1 MSKNTDP
8 NSTKGIIIPPS
19 FQLPLLITVFGILL
33 LPLPLTPWPTIIISS
48 FGLFLLF
55 QSFTLRLEITEKDLI
70 VLQLGKELRRFP
82 FKNWLAW
89 KILLPKLPGLFYFRE
104 EASPHLL
111 PILFDPKVLETQLKL
126 RVGTLEIKNN

>member
-33 LPLPLTPWPTIIISS
+33 LPLPLTPWPTIIVSS

-89 KILLPKLPGLFYFRE
+89 KLLLPKLPGLFYFRE

>member
-1 MSKNTDP
+1 MSKNTEP

-89 KILLPKLPGLFYFRE
+89 KLLLPKLPGLFYFRE